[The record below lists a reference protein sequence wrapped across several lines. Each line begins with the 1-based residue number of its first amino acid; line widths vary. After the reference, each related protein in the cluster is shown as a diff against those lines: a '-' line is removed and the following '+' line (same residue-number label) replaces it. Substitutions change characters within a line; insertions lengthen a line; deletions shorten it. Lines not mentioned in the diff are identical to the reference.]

1 MSHKTIKIGII
12 GLGNWGRNYVRIF
25 GSNNKVKI
33 LKICDKKKNQSYK
46 YNFTSNYKN
55 ILNDKSI
62 DAVIISTGASSHFNL
77 CKAALEN
84 KKHVLVEKPLTTNYK
99 KAVRLKKLSEQNKKI
114 LMIGHT
120 FLYNSAIIY
129 LKKIIAKVG
138 KIYYINCKRTHT
150 GPIRKDT
157 NVIWDLAPHDVSII
171 NFLLDSSPQKI
182 FSVGARHLHSNNE
195 DVSFINLF
203 YEKNILANIHVSWED
218 SNKSRTI
225 EIVGS
230 RCRIIFDDL
239 NLLEP
244 IKIYNKAIAQN
255 NLVKNF
261 SEFQYVLRDG
271 SIISPKI
278 IYKEPLK
285 VMCDDFINSIIKKK
299 KPKSNANVGVEVVRI
314 IDLINKKIKIN

>member
-1 MSHKTIKIGII
+1 MTHKTVKIGII
-12 GLGNWGRNYVRIF
+12 GLGSWGKNYLRIF
-25 GSNNKVKI
+25 SSHNKTKI
-33 LKICDKKKNQSYK
+33 IKICDKKTNQSYK
-46 YNFTSNYKN
+46 FNFTSNYRN

-62 DAVIISTGASSHFNL
+62 EAVIISTGASTHYNL

-84 KKHVLVEKPLTTNYK
+84 KKHVLIEKPLTTNYNQALK
-99 KAVRLKKLSEQNKKI
+99 LKKLSERNKKV

-171 NFLLDSSPQKI
+171 NFLLDSSPKNI
-182 FSVGARHLHSNNE
+182 FSVGAKHLQSNNE

-203 YEKNILANIHVSWED
+203 YDKNILANIHVSWED

-230 RCRIIFDDL
+230 RSRIIFDDL

-244 IKIYNKAIAQN
+244 IKIYNKAISHAN
-255 NLVKNF
+255 HVKNF

-271 SIISPKI
+271 SIVSPKI

-299 KPKSNANVGVEVVRI
+299 KPKSNASVGVEIVKI